1 MQISY
6 DELEHLRVGIE
17 DGIATVVL
25 APGDGGPVEPS
36 FFTNLRDVFS
46 LVALDPAV
54 DAVVLTGVGDVFF
67 AGTGVP
73 RTARLV
79 AAGLEATAGQML
91 TLQQIAQQML
101 ALRKPLVAAVNGR
114 APNIGGQIALL
125 CDAAVATEEAT
136 FGDHHIAA
144 GIAAGDGG
152 TMLWP
157 LLVGMARAREILLTG
172 RAVDAAE
179 ALQLHL
185 VSAVVPHER
194 VVPEAVALARSLAE
208 LPRVA
213 FVATKHSLNNWW
225 RVAMLFSWDLALG
238 LETAGLVTP
247 EYVERVTRQAAEPGR
262 A

>member
-1 MQISY
+1 VQISY
-6 DELEHLRVGIE
+6 DVLDHLRVEIGE
-17 DGIATVVL
+17 GIATVVL

-46 LVALDPAV
+46 LMALDPAV
-54 DAVVLTGVGDVFF
+54 DAVVLTGRGGVFF

-79 AAGLEATAGQML
+79 AEGLEATAAQML
-91 TLQQIAQQML
+91 TLQQIAQQIL
-101 ALRKPLVAAVNGR
+101 GFRKPLIAAVNGP

-125 CDAAVATEEAT
+125 CDAAVAAEEAT
-136 FGDHHIAA
+136 FGDHHIAS

-172 RAVDAAE
+172 RVIDAAE
-179 ALQLHL
+179 ALDLHL
-185 VSAVVPHER
+185 VSAVVPRAQLHA
-194 VVPEAVALARSLAE
+194 EARALARSLAD

-213 FVATKHSLNNWW
+213 YIATKHSLNHWW
-225 RVAMLFSWDLALG
+225 RLAMLFSWDLALG

-247 EYVERVTRQAAEPGR
+247 EYVANIARHAAEHGST
-262 A
+262 